1 VRRKASDRRFAAY
14 QARIASRMGAGKPCG
29 LLTDP
34 RIVAVKT
41 AITAG

>member
-1 VRRKASDRRFAAY
+1 M
-14 QARIASRMGAGKPCG
+14 ASRMGAGKPCG